1 MGAKNPETPVPGITS
16 KTEARA
22 EILKAM
28 AHPARLFMMEELA
41 KGERCVCELR
51 EMVGTDLSTVSK
63 HLSVLRGAGLVQMD
77 KRGPQ
82 VFYRLTTPCV
92 LKFVDCIDAVV
103 RSKAR
108 KHLELAK

>member
-1 MGAKNPETPVPGITS
+1 MPHITP

-22 EILKAM
+22 EVLKAM

-41 KGERCVCELR
+41 KGERCVCDLR

-63 HLSVLRGAGLVQMD
+63 HLAVLRHAGLVSMD

-82 VFYRLTTPCV
+82 VFYSLTTPCI

-103 RSKAR
+103 RSAAER
-108 KHLELAK
+108 HMELVG

>member
-1 MGAKNPETPVPGITS
+1 MSEITR

-41 KGERCVCELR
+41 RGERCVCELR
-51 EMVGTDLSTVSK
+51 EMVGSDLSTVSK
-63 HLSVLRGAGLVQMD
+63 HLSVLRNAGLVEME

-82 VFYRLTTPCV
+82 VFYSLTTPCI
-92 LKFVDCIDAVV
+92 LKFVECVDNVV
-103 RSKAR
+103 RAKAK
-108 KHLELAK
+108 KHVEMAK

>member
-1 MGAKNPETPVPGITS
+1 MSDITR

-51 EMVGTDLSTVSK
+51 EMVGSDLSTVSK
-63 HLSVLRGAGLVQMD
+63 HLSVLRNAGLVEMD

-82 VFYRLTTPCV
+82 VFYSLTTPCI

-103 RSKAR
+103 RSNAR
-108 KHLELAK
+108 KQLELVQ

>member
-1 MGAKNPETPVPGITS
+1 VPRITP

-22 EILKAM
+22 DILKAM

-63 HLSVLRGAGLVQMD
+63 HLSVLRNAGLVDMD

-82 VFYRLTTPCV
+82 VFYSLTTPCI
-92 LKFVDCIDAVV
+92 LKFVNCIDAVV
-103 RSKAR
+103 RSNAAR
-108 KHLELAK
+108 HLELVK